1 MNKMNMHIKYIHSNI
16 IKIIYILNIYNKQ
29 FIKHFWDLIFKI
41 DYCKIHSNQDNYVF
55 KNNIN
60 I

>member
-1 MNKMNMHIKYIHSNI
+1 MNKMTMHIKYIHSNI

-41 DYCKIHSNQDNYVF
+41 DYYKIH
-55 KNNIN
+55 NN
-60 I
+60 